1 MLGEALNP
9 VDTKF
14 VDVTISAP
22 DEAEVLN
29 RPSSPPP
36 ATRPQQR
43 PPVESPSRN
52 TGPQKPKLAMGESL
66 RFAYETFVS
75 NKVRFLLTAL
85 GMVIGTA
92 SLVLVVTIG
101 LTGKQYILDQ
111 IQGIGANL
119 IYANY
124 SGAGQR
130 ITAVALD
137 ELTVDDLAAVRQQ
150 VPSVVAATPFVTLND
165 RISVGDGKEQDI
177 SILGVFPEYSQVR
190 NLVLLAG
197 RFFDTEDSQR
207 RNKVGVITEKL
218 AVKLFETP
226 DNAVGRVIKLNG
238 LPFTGI
244 GGFKERVET
253 FGQSEVEDNTMA
265 IPYSVSRF
273 FLPSNAVRQIYFSV
287 ASPDEV
293 TTATAQIKRVLQLR
307 HRPESVYNVENLT
320 QLVTLAEKTANI
332 LTVVLLLIAAVVLL
346 VSGIGI
352 MNIMLATVSAR
363 IREIGIRKAVGAT
376 KREIR
381 FQFLSEAIL
390 ISLSGGVLGI
400 VIGLAIPFSVRYL
413 TAYRIPISGLS
424 AIIAIVVC
432 SLVGILFG
440 TLPAIRASQLD
451 PVESLRYE

>member
-1 MLGEALNP
+1 MLEMAAVLT
-9 VDTKF
+9 TKY
-14 VDVTISAP
+14 
-22 DEAEVLN
+22 
-29 RPSSPPP
+29 
-36 ATRPQQR
+36 RPQ
-43 PPVESPSRN
+43 
-52 TGPQKPKLAMGESL
+52 LAMGEIFS
-66 RFAYETFVS
+66 FAYDTFIA
-75 NKVRFLLTAL
+75 NKVRFALTAL

-92 SLVLVVTIG
+92 SLILVVTIG
-101 LTGKQYILDQ
+101 LTGKQYILNQ

-119 IYANY
+119 IFASYA
-124 SGAGQR
+124 GGGPR
-130 ITAVALD
+130 ITAVPLD
-137 ELTVDDLAAVRQQ
+137 ELTVDDIIAVREQ
-150 VPSVVAATPFVTLND
+150 VPSVVSASPFVPLRD
-165 RISVGDGKEQDI
+165 RINMGNGKEQDI
-177 SILGVFPEYSQVR
+177 LVLGVFPEYSQVR

-197 RFFDTEDSQR
+197 RFFDTEDLQG

-218 AVKLFETP
+218 AVKLFRTP
-226 DNAVGRVIKLNG
+226 ESAVGQVIKLSG
-238 LPFTGI
+238 LPFAVI
-244 GGFKERVET
+244 GVFKERVET

-273 FLPSNAVRQIYFSV
+273 FLPSNAVRQIYFTV

-293 TTATAQIKRVLQLR
+293 TAATAQIKWVLQLR

-320 QLVTLAEKTANI
+320 PLVNLAEKTANI

-363 IREIGIRKAVGAT
+363 TREIGIRRAFGAT

-390 ISLSGGVLGI
+390 IALVGGVLGI
-400 VIGLAIPFSVRYL
+400 IIGLAIPFSVRYF

-424 AIIAIVVC
+424 AIIAIGVS

-440 TLPAIRASQLD
+440 TVPAIRAAQLD

>member
-1 MLGEALNP
+1 LNP

-14 VDVTISAP
+14 ADVASPAS
-22 DEAEVLN
+22 DEVKIYN
-29 RPSSPPP
+29 PPSSPPL
-36 ATRPQQR
+36 AHRPQPR
-43 PPVESPSRN
+43 PPLENPPPHA
-52 TGPQKPKLAMGESL
+52 GPQKPQLAMGESL

-137 ELTVDDLAAVRQQ
+137 ELTVDDLESVREQ
-150 VPSVVAATPFVTLND
+150 VPSVVAASPFATLND
-165 RISVGDGKEQDI
+165 RISVGNGKEQDI
-177 SILGVFPEYSQVR
+177 SILGVFPEYLKVR
-190 NLVLLAG
+190 NLVMLAG
-197 RFFDTEDSQR
+197 RFLDNEDYQG

-218 AVKLFETP
+218 AAKLFGNSES
-226 DNAVGRVIKLNG
+226 AVGQVIKLNG
-238 LPFTGI
+238 LPFTVI
-244 GGFKERVET
+244 GVFKERVET

-287 ASPDEV
+287 ASADEV
-293 TTATAQIKRVLQLR
+293 PTATAQIKRVLQSR

-320 QLVTLAEKTANI
+320 QLVSLAEKTANI
-332 LTVVLLLIAAVVLL
+332 LTTVLLLIATVVLL

-363 IREIGIRKAVGAT
+363 TREIGIRKAVGAT
-376 KREIR
+376 NREILC
-381 FQFLSEAIL
+381 QFLSEAVL
-390 ISLSGGVLGI
+390 ISLIGGIFGI

-413 TAYRIPISGLS
+413 TAYRIPISGIS